1 MSKKISRRQFMALA
15 VGAIGTGAVAVV
27 GLDRLLNN
35 DGDDNATTLTF
46 DPATGELDSETIE
59 TLMALVAAYVG
70 DNGTIAHYQAYFTW
84 RAANLPEYLSTY
96 QAFAVALDE
105 AARELSGQ
113 SFTLTDDA
121 TREQILR
128 YGLELPDPA
137 SGLTDPQIF
146 AETAPDDLAGQLLE
160 LWLRFDRMVIG
171 EMVNVFL
178 NTNGWIMLGYPAYPG
193 QPRGLETYQQPVT
206 GSES

>member
-1 MSKKISRRQFMALA
+1 MSRTLTRRQFMALTL
-15 VGAIGTGAVAVV
+15 GALATGAVAVV
-27 GLDRLLNN
+27 GLDRLLND
-35 DGDDNATTLTF
+35 DGTQTLTF
-46 DPATGELDSETIE
+46 DPTTGELDSDTLA

-70 DNGTIAHYQAYFTW
+70 GNGAVGHYQAYFTW

-105 AARELSGQ
+105 AAQEMSGQ

-121 TREQILR
+121 TRQQILR

-137 SGLTDPQIF
+137 SGLFNPQL
-146 AETAPDDLAGQLLE
+146 LAGTSPDNLAGGSLE
-160 LWLRFDRMVIG
+160 LWLRFDRLVIG
-171 EMVNVFL
+171 EIVNVFL
-178 NTNGWIMLGYPAYPG
+178 NTNAWILLGYPAYPG
-193 QPRGLETYQQPVT
+193 QPRGLESYPLPIDAN